1 MKRLCHRQATGLA
14 NPERRLSSVVP
25 LEAITISPDYRKR
38 PTTAEVIAMAGRS
51 GKILAPAANHSAP

>member
-1 MKRLCHRQATGLA
+1 MI
-14 NPERRLSSVVP
+14 SVVP